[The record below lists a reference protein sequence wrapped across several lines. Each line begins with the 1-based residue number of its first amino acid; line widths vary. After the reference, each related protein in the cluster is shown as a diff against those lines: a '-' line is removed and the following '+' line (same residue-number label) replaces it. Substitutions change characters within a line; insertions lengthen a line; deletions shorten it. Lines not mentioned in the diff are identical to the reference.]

1 MAVNMKKSKYT
12 TIFSS
17 EIKPLVSEDKDKYL
31 AMASLVDIGDF
42 IPEVDT
48 AKDVDL
54 LPIAFN
60 ACVVN
65 RVNKNGDV
73 INTSTSIEM
82 YKNFIN
88 KPINIEHNRD
98 KVVGVILTAGFS
110 EFGTDKILAEEDIK
124 ELKGPFNITLGG
136 VIWKVV
142 NNELAEIIENAGDP
156 TSEDYMKVSASWE
169 LGFSDYNVVVLEGDE
184 KNTEKA
190 KIITEADEIDK
201 LKPSLKGFGGSGKL
215 EDGRGIYRQV
225 TKDVV
230 PLGIGLTERPAADVK
245 GIAISA
251 SPPVEEAEEE
261 KENNATKTSNTEEN
275 SSQLAEKNVT
285 NDKELIIMHK
295 INSIKD
301 ITDESLT
308 AGELK
313 ASVISDFIENELQEA
328 SQKYTDEK
336 HEYQEKL
343 KLAEEEKNTLAEE
356 NSKSQE
362 EFEVMKKELEAIK
375 TEQKVKA
382 AEDKFNQRMASFDE
396 TYELDDAHR
405 GIIASDIKDMSDEDF
420 DAYLKK
426 MEVLL
431 SRQKYGG
438 NKGDTPDADR
448 KKKGHYGPGQ
458 KKKETAD
465 EEGEEDDKK
474 LPPWLNKKKKSKA
487 VEETEEVAASSEAE
501 QIIDEAVENAEM
513 DKTEIPTTTEAST
526 PTTYDKYKQAFDIRE
541 FEINY

>member
-1 MAVNMKKSKYT
+1 MKKPKYT

-17 EIKPLVSEDKDKYL
+17 KIKSLVSEDKDKYL
-31 AMASLVDIGDF
+31 AMASLIDIGDF

-48 AKDVDL
+48 AKDIDL

-73 INTSTSIEM
+73 INTSTSVEM

-110 EFGTDKILAEEDIK
+110 EFGTDKILAKEEVEK
-124 ELKGPFNITLGG
+124 SEGPFNITLGG

-142 NNELAEIIENAGDP
+142 NSELVEIIENAGDP

-169 LGFSDYNVVVLEGDE
+169 LGFSDYNLIVLEGDE

-190 KIITEADEIDK
+190 KIITEADEISK

-230 PLGIGLTERPAADVK
+230 PLGIGLTEKPAADVK
-245 GIAISA
+245 GIAVS
-251 SPPVEEAEEE
+251 SPVLTEEVEKE
-261 KENNATKTSNTEEN
+261 KENNVIKTQNTEEN
-275 SSQLAEKNVT
+275 SSQLEEKNVT
-285 NDKELIIMHK
+285 NNKELIIMHK

-328 SQKYTDEK
+328 SQKFAGEK
-336 HEYQEKL
+336 QDIEEKL
-343 KLAEEEKNTLAEE
+343 KTAEEEQKTLAEE
-356 NSKSQE
+356 GSKTKE
-362 EFEVMKKELEAIK
+362 EFELIKKELEDIK
-375 TEQKVKA
+375 ADQKAKA

-405 GIIASDIKDMSDEDF
+405 GIIAGDIKDMNDEDF
-420 DAYLKK
+420 EAYSKK

-487 VEETEEVAASSEAE
+487 EEETEEVVASSEAE
-501 QIIDEAVENAEM
+501 QVIDEAVENAEM